1 MYKVVGG
8 NGKAVHNIASKENLI
23 SISTGIGN
31 VQLLK
36 FGENTVTG
44 SALLSCVRTYDELA
58 QFISLSR
65 KYIYLNG
72 SFIGTQIRDL
82 ETDHIIKEYRNHNR
96 IPCNHRGNQIF
107 LGSASFLNDHVMSA
121 MNHSL

>member
-1 MYKVVGG
+1 MYKVGEG
-8 NGKAVHNIASKENLI
+8 TGKAVHNIASKENLI

-36 FGENTVTG
+36 FEENSG
-44 SALLSCVRTYDELA
+44 ISCVRTYDKLA

-72 SFIGTQIRDL
+72 ASIGTQIRDL
-82 ETDHIIKEYRNHNR
+82 ETDHIIKEYGNHSR
-96 IPCNHRGNQIF
+96 IPCNHHGNEIF
-107 LGSASFLNDHVMSA
+107 LGSASFLRK
-121 MNHSL
+121 